1 MAPASALPS
10 PTSPADARAFQAHLE
25 AGNAVVL
32 ATDTIPGIGVLA
44 AGEGAPQKLASL
56 KQAPLTRPF
65 SLHLRSTDELR
76 RIVPAPPPGM
86 AAWLNRVLPGPI
98 TVVLPTSWL
107 NLDFP
112 SPWKSVGLRLPDSHE
127 YLAWMQHAPGPL
139 WMSSVNQHGE
149 PPLQG
154 PPLQEWLQKNTEVWN
169 GVSSFAPTSRA
180 ASAVLEFRPL
190 PVWHR
195 RRDDLQF
202 PTPGLR
208 ILCVCTG
215 NTCRSPL
222 AEAILRQTL
231 ADAWGVQ
238 AVELAQLGW
247 HIESAGTSVFAADT
261 ANSHSIKCAAE
272 VGLDLAHHRSQSLSD
287 ALHQDWDLVLAMS
300 RSHLHAVPTGIAAV
314 MMDPAGQAVPDPFGQ
329 SLSDYRRTRELLT
342 AACQEWAKRWQTW
355 PESGQTY
362 VTASA

>member
-10 PTSPADARAFQAHLE
+10 PTSPADVLAFQAHLQ

-44 AGEGAPQKLASL
+44 DGESSAHKLASI
-56 KQAPLTRPF
+56 KHAPLTRPF
-65 SLHLRSTDELR
+65 SLHLRSAEELR
-76 RIVPAPPPGM
+76 RIVPSPPPGL

-107 NLDFP
+107 NLDFT
-112 SPWKSVGLRLPDSHE
+112 SPWQSVGLRLPDCRE
-127 YLAWMQHAPGPL
+127 YLQWMPHAPGPL
-139 WMSSVNQHGE
+139 WMSSVNKHGE

-154 PPLQEWLQKNTEVWN
+154 PPLQEWLQKNPQVWN
-169 GVSSFAPTSRA
+169 GASSFGPASEA
-180 ASAVLEFRPL
+180 ASAVLEFSPL

-195 RRDDLQF
+195 RRDDLEF
-202 PTPGLR
+202 PAPGLR

-222 AEAILRQTL
+222 AEAMLRQTL

-238 AVELAQLGW
+238 ATELADLGW
-247 HIESAGTSVFAADT
+247 HIESAGTSAFAADS
-261 ANSHSIKCAAE
+261 ANPNSVECAAE
-272 VGLDLAHHRSQSLSD
+272 VGLDLSNHRSQSIDD
-287 ALHQDWDLVLAMS
+287 ALQQDWDLVLAMS
-300 RSHLHAVPTGIAAV
+300 PSHLHALPSGIAAT
-314 MMDPAGQAVPDPFGQ
+314 MMDPAGHAVPDPFGQ
-329 SLSDYRRTRELLT
+329 SLSVYRRTRELLT

-362 VTASA
+362 VTAGA